1 MSNYKIQEH
10 RYIYPG
16 PVEQGHIFTVGADKG
31 YCGIKKKTLTEKA
44 KEIDE
49 RLATTL
55 RFRDGQ
61 ALCKACQNVLKKAL
75 AEKYNLDW

>member
-1 MSNYKIQEH
+1 MNYKAQEH

-16 PVEQGHIFTVGADKG
+16 STSQGHIFTTGADKG
-31 YCGIKKKTLTEKA
+31 YCGIKKETLSKKA

-61 ALCKACQNVLKKAL
+61 ELCSACQNKLKQGL

>member
-1 MSNYKIQEH
+1 MNYKAQEH

-16 PVEQGHIFTVGADKG
+16 STSQGHIFAAGADKG
-31 YCGIKKKTLTEKA
+31 FCNVKKETLAKKA

-55 RFRDGQ
+55 RFREEQ
-61 ALCKACQNVLKKAL
+61 ELCKACQNVLKKAL

>member
-1 MSNYKIQEH
+1 MSYKAQEH

-16 PVEQGHIFTVGADKG
+16 TKEQGHIFGVNADIG
-31 YCGIKKKTLTEKA
+31 FCGVKKETLKKKA
-44 KEIDE
+44 KEVDE

-55 RFRDGQ
+55 RFREDQ
-61 ALCKACQNVLKKAL
+61 KLCKACQNVLKKAL